1 VGSRIEEITENM
13 RRNPAGIR
21 FKDLC
26 RVCDHFFGTARQRGT
41 SHRIYEVPVAGLPPV
56 NIQSD
61 RGMAKGY
68 QVRQVL
74 KAIRLL
80 EEKDDS

>member
-1 VGSRIEEITENM
+1 MGASIPEIIVKM

-21 FKDLC
+21 FKERC
-26 RVCDHFFGTARQRGT
+26 KVCDHYFGKARQGGT

-61 RGMAKGY
+61 RGKAKGY

-74 KAIRLL
+74 KAIHLV
-80 EEKDDS
+80 EKDNGK

>member
-1 VGSRIEEITENM
+1 MKRS
-13 RRNPAGIR
+13 PAGIR
-21 FKDLC
+21 FSDLC
-26 RVCDHFFGTARQRGT
+26 KVCDHFFGKSRQRGT

-68 QVRQVL
+68 QVCQVM

-80 EEKDDS
+80 EEKDGSRK